1 MRRGLKLPTLVT
13 APVRFPVAARAAPY
27 EKGTET
33 HYGHR
38 TRPVDRSAA
47 RAAPYEKGTE
57 TTTSAR
63 VLDSRCGP
71 RARPPMRRG
80 LKREQL
86 PDSHE
91 GTVAAARAAPYEK
104 GTETLLRRR
113 DGWGYSGAARRA
125 APYEKGTETC
135 NVSSQAA
142 FPVPAARAAP
152 YEKGTE
158 TRGAISA
165 DLSQT
170 HAARAAPY
178 EKGTET

>member
-13 APVRFPVAARAAPY
+13 APVRFPV
-27 EKGTET
+27 
-33 HYGHR
+33 
-38 TRPVDRSAA
+38 
-47 RAAPYEKGTE
+47 
-57 TTTSAR
+57 
-63 VLDSRCGP
+63 
-71 RARPPMRRG
+71 
-80 LKREQL
+80 
-86 PDSHE
+86 
-91 GTVAAARAAPYEK
+91 AARAAPYEK